1 MLFATHLL
9 IGALVARNRFPVAWV
24 VAGAALPDL
33 VDKPLAMVGLVPTYH
48 SVAHSALFAGVLGAG
63 WLAARRYEA
72 ATAPGAVTA
81 VGVGWVTHLVADAV
95 HISINGRPEN
105 VVFLLWPLV
114 RSWNSIGLGPG
125 SFALQYL
132 WTPSFYVEVAI
143 WLLAG
148 ALLLRDGPPATDA

>member
-1 MLFATHLL
+1 VLFATHLL
-9 IGALVARNRFPVAWV
+9 IGALVARNRFPVPWV

-48 SVAHSALFAGVLGAG
+48 SVVHSALFAGVLGGG
-63 WLAARRYEA
+63 WLAARRYGA
-72 ATAPGAVTA
+72 ATAPGTVAA
-81 VGVGWVTHLVADAV
+81 VGVGWATHLVADAA

-114 RSWNSIGLGPG
+114 RSWNSIGAGPG

-143 WLLAG
+143 WLFAG
-148 ALLLRDGPPATDA
+148 AILLRDGPPEIRV

>member
-1 MLFATHLL
+1 MLFATHLV

-48 SVAHSALFAGVLGAG
+48 SVAHSALFALLLGAG
-63 WLAARRYEA
+63 WLAARRYGA
-72 ATAPGAVTA
+72 ATAPGAVAAVA
-81 VGVGWVTHLVADAV
+81 VGWATHLVADAAQ
-95 HISINGRPEN
+95 ISINGRPEN
-105 VVFLLWPLV
+105 TVFLLWPLV
-114 RSWNSIGLGPG
+114 RRWDSIGLGPG
-125 SFALQYL
+125 AFALQYL

-148 ALLLRDGPPATDA
+148 SLLLRDGPPEVGA

>member
-1 MLFATHLL
+1 MLFATHLV

-48 SVAHSALFAGVLGAG
+48 SVAHSALFALLLGAG
-63 WLAARRYEA
+63 WLAARRYGA
-72 ATAPGAVTA
+72 ATAPAAVA
-81 VGVGWVTHLVADAV
+81 VGWATHLVADAAQ
-95 HISINGRPEN
+95 ISINGRPEN
-105 VVFLLWPLV
+105 TVFLLWPLV
-114 RSWNSIGLGPG
+114 RRWDSIGLGPG
-125 SFALQYL
+125 AFALQYL

-148 ALLLRDGPPATDA
+148 SLLLRDGPPEVGA